1 MVFWTRLGREFG
13 VEIGFGR
20 RAGLV
25 SKRGLGGVDRKNLVL
40 GFFWEDRKAGL
51 ELGAELGLEPGLE
64 FGLRGELLLEG
75 VGIFY
80 KSKIDKL
87 INVGFL
93 VVVNK
98 LTENRKYSLTKIHLA
113 IIESV
118 IFLNE
123 RNFLHQKLDFDDNV
137 DKASM
142 GFVINL

>member
-1 MVFWTRLGREFG
+1 M
-13 VEIGFGR
+13 
-20 RAGLV
+20 
-25 SKRGLGGVDRKNLVL
+25 
-40 GFFWEDRKAGL
+40 

-113 IIESV
+113 IIEIV